1 MQVVVQ
7 RRLVTPAISVTGIA
21 DSTASWH
28 AIIKVRPKSRG
39 KALIWQ
45 CSLARWPTIDAAR
58 SNAPSDR
65 CDIGSDDH
73 WIGLG
78 SDDHRIGLGL
88 AGQPFE
94 FEPEYNGGQAI
105 DNRMLPV
112 LPTAPPAPP
121 PTPTYLYPR
130 WPRHPPRAHTSSGG
144 RKYLG
149 AKNPYTRIDLTIST

>member
-78 SDDHRIGLGL
+78 SDDHRIALGL

-94 FEPEYNGGQAI
+94 FEPEYNGDQAI
-105 DNRMLPV
+105 DDRMLLV
-112 LPTAPPAPP
+112 LPAALAHCHPRPPPPHPRLSQAPP
-121 PTPTYLYPR
+121 T
-130 WPRHPPRAHTSSGG
+130 RAYFL
-144 RKYLG
+144 R
-149 AKNPYTRIDLTIST
+149 R

>member
-78 SDDHRIGLGL
+78 SDDHRIALGL

-94 FEPEYNGGQAI
+94 FEPEYNGDQAI
-105 DNRMLPV
+105 DDRMLPSRPRSLMQGWG
-112 LPTAPPAPP
+112 LPP
-121 PTPTYLYPR
+121 YPR
-130 WPRHPPRAHTSSGG
+130 WPRHPHA
-144 RKYLG
+144 
-149 AKNPYTRIDLTIST
+149 RILPQEVGNL